1 MKSCFKEKPSEPEGF
16 SFVVNQKM
24 KDGTMKQERST
35 EMNPLGSAAI
45 PKLLVKFAVPCVL
58 GMVVSATY
66 NLVDQIFIGQ
76 SVGMYGNAATNVA
89 FPLSITC
96 TAISLLFG
104 IGGAANFNLSQ
115 GRGEPEK
122 ARLFVENAL
131 FLMVLSGVLLSA
143 LTLVFLEP
151 MIYLFGATEQVAP
164 YAETY
169 VGVTAIGFP
178 FLILTV
184 AGGHLIRGD
193 GSPAYAMACNLVG
206 AVINTVLD
214 PLFLFGLKIG
224 IVGAAWATVIGQVIS
239 GLMVIFYLT
248 RFRSVKLG
256 ADAFRPKASYCRGVV
271 SLGMAPFC
279 NQLSMMVVQIVLN
292 NSLTH
297 YGSLSLYGSD
307 IPLACAGIVSKVNM
321 LFFSVVIGMAQ
332 GLQPIVG
339 FNYGA
344 KKYGRVKEAYLK
356 MVIAAT
362 VVSFCSFIVFQLF
375 PRQIISVFG
384 EGSEE
389 YVLFAE
395 RFFRIFL
402 FSIFLVGIQPIT
414 SNFFTAIGKPKH
426 GVFLSLTRQIIF
438 FLPLLL
444 LMPMFWGMDG
454 ILFSAPIADA
464 LSAVTAVWM
473 AAREFKRLG
482 KMERAEM
489 IT

>member
-1 MKSCFKEKPSEPEGF
+1 MR
-16 SFVVNQKM
+16 
-24 KDGTMKQERST
+24 QEVT
-35 EMNPLGSAAI
+35 FEENPLGQAPI

-66 NLVDQIFIGQ
+66 NIVDQIFIGQ

-89 FPLSITC
+89 FPLAITC

-115 GRGEPEK
+115 GRREPEK
-122 ARLFVENAL
+122 ARLYVGNAL
-131 FLMVLSGVLLSA
+131 FLMVLSGVLLSL
-143 LTLVFLEP
+143 LTLVFLKP
-151 MIYLFGATEQVAP
+151 MIHLFGATEQVTP
-164 YAETY
+164 YAEIY
-169 VGVTAIGFP
+169 VSVTAIGFP
-178 FLILTV
+178 FLILTI

-193 GSPAYAMACNLVG
+193 GSPAYAMVCNLVG
-206 AVINTVLD
+206 ALINTVLD
-214 PLFLFGLKIG
+214 PIFLFGLKVG

-256 ADAFRPKASYCRGVV
+256 PDAFRPRGSYCRDII

-292 NSLTH
+292 NSLTY
-297 YGSLSLYGSD
+297 YGALSLYGSD

-332 GLQPIVG
+332 GLQPIIG

-362 VVSFCSFIVFQLF
+362 VVSFLSFIVFQLF
-375 PRQIISVFG
+375 PRQIISLFG
-384 EGSEE
+384 EGSPE
-389 YVLFAE
+389 YDLFAQ

-402 FSIFLVGIQPIT
+402 FSIFLVGVQPIT
-414 SNFFTAIGKPKH
+414 SNFFTAIGKPMQ

-444 LMPMFWGMDG
+444 LMPMAFGMNG
-454 ILFSAPIADA
+454 ILFSAPIADG
-464 LSAVTAVWM
+464 LSAVTAVVM
-473 AAREFKRLG
+473 AAVEFKCLG
-482 KMERAEM
+482 KMQRAEE
-489 IT
+489 TA